1 MQERTC
7 IFSQLGSGPDTSS
20 SGTGYY
26 TTEDY
31 REILRYAK
39 ERHIQVIPEF
49 DFPGHSHA
57 AIKSMIARHDSLMQE
72 GMEKEA
78 KEFLIS
84 DFKDESRYLSVQLF
98 TDETANPCLNS
109 TYRFMEHVLRELT
122 NLHRDIQP
130 LTVFH
135 FGGDEVP
142 GGAWRKSPE
151 CEKLAEAL
159 DFVNKSKDMHNRLK
173 EYFLKRLSNI
183 TAKMKIAI
191 GGWGDFLFDKKTRKV
206 LPREFFSNKEVY
218 SFAWS
223 VTGAA
228 KNLKEISLM
237 AKHGYQVFNIFMP
250 LLTFMVHGA
259 ISFHPL

>member
-1 MQERTC
+1 MKEKSC
-7 IFSQLGSGPDTSS
+7 IFSHLGSGPDTST
-20 SGTGYY
+20 SGTGFY

-31 REILRYAK
+31 REILRHAK
-39 ERHIQVIPEF
+39 KRHVQVIPEF
-49 DFPGHSHA
+49 DLPGHGHA
-57 AIKSMIARHDSLMQE
+57 AIKSMIARHDQLIQE
-72 GMEKEA
+72 GKENEA
-78 KEFLIS
+78 KEFLIN

-109 TYRFMEHVLRELT
+109 TYRFMEQVLKELT

-130 LTVFH
+130 LTVYH

-151 CEKLAEAL
+151 CEKLAGTLNFPYKDIHAH
-159 DFVNKSKDMHNRLK
+159 SKLK

-183 TAKMKIAI
+183 TAKFNLAI
-191 GGWGDFLFDKKTRKV
+191 GGWGDFLFDKETRTL

-218 SFAWS
+218 SYAWS

-228 KNLKEISLM
+228 KNLREVSLM
-237 AKHGYQVFNIFMP
+237 ANHGYKVEV
-250 LLTFMVHGA
+250 LLTANLLCLMLFIFVWL
-259 ISFHPL
+259 I